1 MSHQS
6 HTKVKAI
13 QKFQQ
18 HRFFVRGALDR
29 CGSRAIGLALI
40 LEATRGGSG
49 KISPRASHPSRQQG
63 RIREDFEPYCWWRLL
78 SLRIQDP
85 LYRGGAKSMISGD
98 QNKGWRSQRRSPP
111 AATVSPG
118 SPPPVKI
125 AAEIAAPG
133 NLNLSK
139 KSATVRS
146 IPFPG
151 ADPPLSFVRNI
162 PAVTP
167 AHIGGIPDHLTP
179 CAPIP
184 PRGRRLGPKW
194 TRNAQ
199 PPTNPSVGLIRVD
212 HLP

>member
-1 MSHQS
+1 MSS
-6 HTKVKAI
+6 T
-13 QKFQQ
+13 
-18 HRFFVRGALDR
+18 
-29 CGSRAIGLALI
+29 
-40 LEATRGGSG
+40 
-49 KISPRASHPSRQQG
+49 
-63 RIREDFEPYCWWRLL
+63 
-78 SLRIQDP
+78 
-85 LYRGGAKSMISGD
+85 GGAGAMTSGD

-111 AATVSPG
+111 AATASPG

-125 AAEIAAPG
+125 PAEIAAPG

-167 AHIGGIPDHLTP
+167 AHIGGSPDHLTP

-199 PPTNPSVGLIRVD
+199 PPTNRRIYACRDAIGEWPSQAPMAMYLKLI
-212 HLP
+212 LLI